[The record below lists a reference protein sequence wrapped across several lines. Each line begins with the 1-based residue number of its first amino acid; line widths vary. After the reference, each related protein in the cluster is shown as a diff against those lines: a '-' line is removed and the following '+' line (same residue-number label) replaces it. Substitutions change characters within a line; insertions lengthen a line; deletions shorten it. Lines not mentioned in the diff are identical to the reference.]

1 MSRRVLVIDNY
12 DSFTFNLVASLEGL
26 GARCEVVTSDA
37 VCREHVLGNGADAV
51 LLSPGPCS
59 PAEASVMV
67 EVARHDARPI
77 LGVCLG
83 HQSIAVAFG
92 ADIVRAAQPVHGK
105 TSHIFHD
112 AAGIFRGLP
121 QGFRAARY
129 HSLAVRETSLSSD
142 LVVTARAD
150 DGEIMALRHRTRPIV
165 GVQFHPE
172 SFASEHG
179 REMLES
185 WLDSVPPARR
195 A

>member
-1 MSRRVLVIDNY
+1 MTIHVLIIGNH
-12 DSFTFNLVASLEGL
+12 DSFTFNVAAALEGL
-26 GARCEVVTSDA
+26 GARCEFVTSDA
-37 VCREHVLGNGADAV
+37 VTCEQVLAMPADAV

-59 PAEASVMV
+59 PAEAGVMV
-67 EVARHDARPI
+67 EVARQDARPI

-92 ADIVRAAQPVHGK
+92 AEIVRAARPVHGK
-105 TSHIFHD
+105 TSPIFHD
-112 AAGIFRGLP
+112 GAGIFRGLP

-129 HSLAVRETSLSSD
+129 HSLSVRETSLSSD
-142 LVVTARAD
+142 LIVTARAD
-150 DGEIMALRHRTRPIV
+150 DGEIMAVCHRMRPVV
-165 GVQFHPE
+165 GIQFHPE